1 MDIPPTDPEHEAF
14 WREYL
19 TRGAGFE
26 RRGRALFRRLP
37 SDPRCRLC
45 AAPFGGAGA
54 PVMRLLGKRPSP
66 TNPTL
71 CDACFV
77 NLRRHRGGAEIEA
90 TFLFADVRGSTALGE
105 GMTSAAFR
113 ATLDRFY
120 AVATHVVF
128 AHDGA
133 IDKFVGDEV
142 VAFFVPLMSGPDHAS
157 HAIDAAVAL
166 LEATG
171 HRDPAG
177 PWLPVGA
184 GVQTGPAWVGVVG
197 EERHPELT
205 ALGDTVNT
213 TARLAAAAGS
223 GEVLVGRAAAEAA
236 GATTRGAGRTLDLK
250 GKAEAVD
257 AISVRVEPAHRSGVP
272 GSG

>member
-1 MDIPPTDPEHEAF
+1 MDIPPTDSDHEAF

-19 TRGAGFE
+19 TRGASVE
-26 RRGRALFRRLP
+26 RLGRRLFRHLP

-54 PVMRLLGKRPSP
+54 PLVRLLGKRPSA
-66 TNPTL
+66 TNPTM
-71 CDACFV
+71 CDTCFA

-105 GMTSAAFR
+105 RLSSAAFR

-120 AVATHVVF
+120 AVATQVVF
-128 AHDGA
+128 DHDGA

-142 VAFFVPLMSGPDHAS
+142 VAYFPPLMAGPEHAR

-171 HRDPAG
+171 HRAPAG

-184 GVQTGPAWVGVVG
+184 GVQTGPAWIGVVG
-197 EERHPELT
+197 DERHPELT

-213 TARLAAAAGS
+213 TARLASAAGP
-223 GEVLVGRAAAEAA
+223 GEVLVGLAAADAA
-236 GATTRGAGRTLDLK
+236 GATARGERRLLDLK
-250 GKAEAVD
+250 GKAEAVA
-257 AISVRVEPAHRSGVP
+257 AISLRVGPRAGGVP
-272 GSG
+272 GPG